1 MALTTEQ
8 EQLLKETYY
17 NPKTT
22 GSIKHVFE
30 QVRTYGIKYI
40 DVKQFIS
47 KQETS
52 QLFKKQ
58 PKIKHYYPIMA
69 EYKNEKLQID
79 IMDLSDISTTNK
91 GYKYLLI
98 AVDVY
103 SRMAYAIPLKNK
115 TTDIVFEAVKTI
127 VDETKPSIII
137 SDLGSEFINRKY
149 KQLMKD
155 NNIEIRYTQVG
166 DHKGLAIVNR
176 FIRTLREKINRYIE
190 MYNTSTYID
199 VLPDM
204 IHNYNNSFHSGIQK
218 IPSNV
223 KVNDDDI
230 SNLFMEKILK
240 ASPEEN
246 KFNINDHVRYIIN
259 PRTFE
264 KGTNAKWSK
273 TIHIIKD
280 KNIHSY
286 LLDNGLTKKYYELQ
300 LVKENNAIQKP
311 VKETSR
317 TAIRKQNAIKRT
329 LHREGIDLSNITK
342 VGKTRSQE
350 TRSKRQN
357 PKRTE
362 RFHY

>member
-1 MALTTEQ
+1 MLLKVNTQILYIALTTEQ

-30 QVRTYGIKYI
+30 HVRTYGIKYN

-79 IMDLSDISTTNK
+79 LMDLSDISTTNK

-103 SRMAYAIPLKNK
+103 SRMAYAISLKNK
-115 TTDIVFEAVKTI
+115 TTDTVFEAIKTI

-137 SDLGSEFINRKY
+137 SDLGSEFINIKY
-149 KQLMKD
+149 KQLIKD

-199 VLPDM
+199 VLSDM
-204 IHNYNNSFHSGIQK
+204 IHN
-218 IPSNV
+218 
-223 KVNDDDI
+223 
-230 SNLFMEKILK
+230 
-240 ASPEEN
+240 
-246 KFNINDHVRYIIN
+246 
-259 PRTFE
+259 
-264 KGTNAKWSK
+264 
-273 TIHIIKD
+273 
-280 KNIHSY
+280 
-286 LLDNGLTKKYYELQ
+286 
-300 LVKENNAIQKP
+300 
-311 VKETSR
+311 
-317 TAIRKQNAIKRT
+317 
-329 LHREGIDLSNITK
+329 
-342 VGKTRSQE
+342 
-350 TRSKRQN
+350 
-357 PKRTE
+357 
-362 RFHY
+362 